1 MNVAFCLFKYFPYGG
16 LQRDFVRI
24 AQECQRRGGSIVVYT
39 LSWDG
44 PIPEG
49 FDVRIVPVKALSNHR
64 RAQKFAAYVQ
74 SELNDYK
81 SGLGAVDLRSLTSD
95 LLLIGFNKIPGLDVY
110 YAADACYKEKSLT
123 QRGWFYRLGAR
134 YRIYAA
140 FEEAVFG
147 KDSKTEILM
156 ISKTQEPFFVKHYG
170 TQVSRMHFLPP
181 NISKDRIAPPNASEI
196 RAVFRQKNGLAEDVK
211 LLVQIGSGFIKKG
224 LDRSIRALAALPLD
238 VREKTVLWV
247 VGKDR
252 KKRFEKQAR
261 TLGVG
266 DRVVFTG
273 GRDDIPAILLGAD
286 LMIHPA
292 YDENTGTVLLE
303 AVAAGLPV
311 LCTEVCGY
319 GSHIQAAG
327 CGLLTPE
334 PFDQA
339 VLNWQLEALLIGGD
353 LPKLGKN
360 ALAYAQSTD
369 LYSMHERA
377 ADVIFEQS
385 KPVNFS

>member
-1 MNVAFCLFKYFPYGG
+1 MTIAFCLFKYFPYGG
-16 LQRDFVRI
+16 LQRDFLRI
-24 AQECQRRGGSIVVYT
+24 ALECQRRGYSIAVYT

-44 PIPEG
+44 PVPPG
-49 FDVRIVPVKALSNHR
+49 FDVCLVPVRALNNHR
-64 RAQKFAAYVQ
+64 RAKKYFQWVEKNAAAGSVR
-74 SELNDYK
+74 
-81 SGLGAVDLRSLTSD
+81 V
-95 LLLIGFNKIPGLDVY
+95 GFNKMPGLDVY

-123 QRGWFYRLGAR
+123 QRGPFYRLGAR
-134 YRIYAA
+134 YRLYSA
-140 FEEAVFG
+140 FEKAVFG
-147 KDSKTEILM
+147 KDSATELLM

-170 TQVSRMHFLPP
+170 TQPERMHFLPP
-181 NISKDRIAPPNASEI
+181 NIARDRIAPPDAPKL
-196 RAVFRQKNGLAEDVK
+196 RAAFRRAHGLSDETR

-224 LDRSIRALAALPLD
+224 VDRSIRALAALPPD
-238 VREKTVLWV
+238 VRERTVLWV

-252 KKRFEKQAR
+252 AARFEKLAR
-261 TLGVG
+261 DLGVG
-266 DRVVFTG
+266 GRVIFTG
-273 GRDDIPAILLGAD
+273 GRDDVPQILLGAD

-319 GSHIQAAG
+319 GSHIRTAQ

-339 VLNWQLEALLIGGD
+339 VLNHQLETLLTGG
-353 LPKLGKN
+353 
-360 ALAYAQSTD
+360 ALAALSRHALDYARSTD

-377 ADVIFEQS
+377 ADVIEQ
-385 KPVNFS
+385 VANRL

>member
-1 MNVAFCLFKYFPYGG
+1 MKVAFCLFKYFPYGG

-39 LSWDG
+39 LSWEG

-49 FDVRIVPVKALSNHR
+49 FDVRIVPVRALSNHCR
-64 RAQKFAAYVQ
+64 VKKYVQ
-74 SELNDYK
+74 WVSK
-81 SGLGAVDLRSLTSD
+81 DLQESPDVIRV
-95 LLLIGFNKIPGLDVY
+95 GFNKMPKIDVY
-110 YAADACYKEKSLT
+110 YAADICFKEKSLT
-123 QRGWFYRLGAR
+123 QRGWLYRLGAR
-134 YRIYAA
+134 YRLYVA

-156 ISKTQEPFFVKHYG
+156 ISKAQEPFFVKHYG
-170 TQVSRMHFLPP
+170 IQAGRMHFLPP
-181 NISKDRIAPPNASEI
+181 NIARDRVAPPNAPEI
-196 RAVFRQKNGLAEDVK
+196 RAAFRRKNGLGEDVK

-224 LDRSIRALAALPLD
+224 LDRSIRALAELPFE

-252 KKRFEKQAR
+252 KERFEKLAR

-273 GRDDIPAILLGAD
+273 GRDDIPEILLGAD

-319 GSHIQAAG
+319 GSHIQAAS

-334 PFDQA
+334 PFDQT
-339 VLNWQLEALLIGGD
+339 VFNRQLEALLMGGD

-377 ADVIFEQS
+377 ADVIEKVLKS
-385 KPVNFS
+385 R